1 MSMQPDWMWRIASAL
16 SLVAIVGAPAT
27 LYAQRPWSVD
37 PKPVIDIAG
46 TTPGGDVVLEHAVAG
61 TRLSSGTIVVADLSA
76 SKVRFFDQTGRL
88 TKSVGQAGAGPGDF
102 RQLMWLG
109 QCAADS
115 IFAWD
120 YGLRRMTVISG
131 VTAAVVRQYMI
142 PADPTQ
148 HVGAPTTMSCS
159 QAGRFA
165 MQAPMAPRPGNYVV
179 VTPDSSVLR
188 GKSAIALADRV
199 GNVTTSLG
207 DVWFAEMYMTG
218 RNGGP
223 RGGGFRPLGR
233 TTSVAV
239 ASDRVYVGTA
249 DSGFVDVYG
258 ADGKLASTIPLGLT
272 PRKAS
277 RQHLEGAIG
286 DQLPM
291 YPGNMRASLREAM
304 LGLPLPEHLPA
315 YSALLTDPDGIL
327 WAVATAPGDS
337 ETHLVAVDA
346 TGKRVGDVRV
356 PVQLTVFEVG
366 RDYIL
371 GRYEDQQDE
380 PHLALFRLRR

>member
-1 MSMQPDWMWRIASAL
+1 MTLGRVARIASAL
-16 SLVAIVGAPAT
+16 GLAAVGFVSAP
-27 LYAQRPWSVD
+27 LFAQRQWSVD
-37 PKPVIDIAG
+37 PKAIIDIAG
-46 TTPGGDVVLEHAVAG
+46 TTPRGDVVLEFPVAG
-61 TRLSSGTIVVADLSA
+61 TRLASGVIVVADLSA
-76 SKVRFFDQTGRL
+76 SKVRFFDQTGKL
-88 TKSVGQAGAGPGDF
+88 TKSVGQPGAGPGDF

-131 VTAAVVRQYMI
+131 STATVARQYTI
-142 PADPTQ
+142 PADPAQ
-148 HVGAPTTMSCS
+148 RVGAPTTVSCS
-159 QAGRFA
+159 RAGRFA
-165 MQAPMAPRPGNYVV
+165 MQAPMVPRPGNFIV
-179 VTPDSSVLR
+179 VTPDSTVLR
-188 GKSAIALADRV
+188 GKSAIALADRG
-199 GNVTTSLG
+199 GNVTSSLG
-207 DVWFAEMYMTG
+207 DLWFAEMYMTG

-233 TTSVAV
+233 TTSVAL
-239 ASDRVYVGTA
+239 AGDRVYIGTA
-249 DSGFVDVYG
+249 DSAFVDVY
-258 ADGKLASTIPLGLT
+258 APDGKLVSAIPLGLT

-291 YPGNMRASLREAM
+291 YPGQMRASLREAM
-304 LGLPLPEHLPA
+304 LALPLPEYLPA

-327 WAVATAPGDS
+327 WAVASAPGDT
-337 ETHLVAVDA
+337 ETQLVAVDA
-346 TGKRVGDVRV
+346 NGKRVGDVRV
-356 PVQLTVFEVG
+356 PLQLAVFEVG